1 MTMSR
6 DPYLFLRGN
15 KPASMFSPYVELRTA
30 AGKVRN
36 FDKKID
42 IWRSRKEPA
51 DVAEFEL
58 LTAIPEL
65 GLGADVPM
73 EIYMGYDLDSPFK
86 VFKGYITEPRD
97 PLYLA
102 KDEALKIFR
111 AKPVSTMLKV
121 TPQDVITFGLQQ
133 AGVSE
138 FQLSGETFAIKE
150 RFVISGENVSEL
162 VRRVNET
169 WGIDYDWFF
178 DAEGKF
184 YWDAPSPVPGPVY
197 SYRYGENI
205 IELDFDTDREIYG
218 QRKLGKT
225 TGLGRMLTVLSPFAG
240 HSREIEIIYPEV
252 GDRRFMTETVH
263 HFRNEQGSLRT
274 EIYFREIKTP

>member
-1 MTMSR
+1 MMSR
-6 DPYLFLRGN
+6 DPYIFLRGN
-15 KPASMFSPYVELRTA
+15 KPASLFSPFVELRTDG
-30 AGKVRN
+30 GKVRN

-42 IWRSRKEPA
+42 VWLSRKEPA
-51 DVAEFEL
+51 DIAEFEL
-58 LTAIPEL
+58 ITTIAEL
-65 GLGADVPM
+65 GLAPDVPI
-73 EIYMGYDLDSPFK
+73 ELYMGYSMDSPFK
-86 VFKGYITEPRD
+86 VFSGYITEPRD

-111 AKPVSTMLKV
+111 AKPISTMLKV
-121 TPQDVITFGLQQ
+121 TPQDVIKFGLQQ
-133 AGVSE
+133 AGVTD
-138 FQLSGETFAIKE
+138 FQLSEKVFTPKS
-150 RFVISGENVSEL
+150 RFIISGENVSDL

-184 YWDAPSPVPGPVY
+184 YWDEPVPKESEIY

-225 TGLGRMLTVLSPFAG
+225 TGLGRMLTVLSPFVG
-240 HSREIEIIYPEV
+240 HSQEIEIIYPEV

-274 EIYFREIKTP
+274 EIFFREIKEQ